1 MTTKKNTAQNHQT
14 ELDRLQQRLI
24 ELESENTQLQQ
35 QLNAHQHQ
43 HTTFEKTIKL
53 NLIGCNSVLLS

>member
-43 HTTFEKTIKL
+43 HATFEKTIIDL
-53 NLIGCNSVLLS
+53 NIQLQ